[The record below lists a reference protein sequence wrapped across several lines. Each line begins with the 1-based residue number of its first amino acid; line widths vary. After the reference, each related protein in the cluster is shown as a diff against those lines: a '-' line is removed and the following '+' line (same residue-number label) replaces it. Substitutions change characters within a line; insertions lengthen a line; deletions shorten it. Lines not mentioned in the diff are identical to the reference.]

1 MLNEPAQA
9 LSDADKRAL
18 RDLAQRQDVLKERT
32 ETLHEKLES
41 LFQLFPQLDP
51 KIVQGIGEAGKAMG
65 SAQGRLGQLD
75 SRGAVPPER
84 EALER
89 LSQSQQQMQRRCSK
103 WPSAARLGNM
113 PMTRLFRQGAG
124 PLPAVGSMTPLPGM
138 PQFPEFDIE
147 QGFTGLDT
155 EKFRLPGKE
164 EYKAPRNFRE
174 EILDSLKQGVP
185 PQMKEQIER
194 YFKNLSE

>member
-1 MLNEPAQA
+1 
-9 LSDADKRAL
+9 
-18 RDLAQRQDVLKERT
+18 LKDRT

-51 KIVQGIGEAGKAMG
+51 KILQSIGEAGQSMDT
-65 SAQGRLGQLD
+65 AQGRLGELD
-75 SRGAVPPER
+75 SKGAVPPER
-84 EALER
+84 TALER
-89 LSQSQQQMQRRCSK
+89 LSQSQQQMQ
-103 WPSAARLGNM
+103 SAMQQMAQRGQLGNM
-113 PMTRLFRQGAG
+113 PMTRLFRQGRF
-124 PLPAVGSMTPLPGM
+124 LPYGSLTPLPGM

-155 EKFRLPGKE
+155 EKFRLPGKD
-164 EYKAPRNFRE
+164 EYRAPRNFRE

>member
-1 MLNEPAQA
+1 
-9 LSDADKRAL
+9 
-18 RDLAQRQDVLKERT
+18 
-32 ETLHEKLES
+32 
-41 LFQLFPQLDP
+41 
-51 KIVQGIGEAGKAMG
+51 MG

-84 EALER
+84 AALER
-89 LSQSQQQMQRRCSK
+89 LAQSQQQMQQSMQQMAQRGQM
-103 WPSAARLGNM
+103 GNM
-113 PMTRLFRQGAG
+113 PMARLYRQGG
-124 PLPAVGSMTPLPGM
+124 PGRFMPYGSLVPLPGM
-138 PQFPEFDIE
+138 PQFPDFDIE
-147 QGFTGLDT
+147 QGFSGLDT

-185 PQMKEQIER
+185 RQMKEQIER

>member
-1 MLNEPAQA
+1 MDLSTVAMVGALAGIPMGEPACPTVVIP
-9 LSDADKRAL
+9 L
-18 RDLAQRQDVLKERT
+18 R
-32 ETLHEKLES
+32 
-41 LFQLFPQLDP
+41 
-51 KIVQGIGEAGKAMG
+51 M
-65 SAQGRLGQLD
+65 
-75 SRGAVPPER
+75 
-84 EALER
+84 
-89 LSQSQQQMQRRCSK
+89 
-103 WPSAARLGNM
+103 GNM
-113 PMTRLFRQGAG
+113 PVTRLFRQGG
-124 PLPAVGSMTPLPGM
+124 RFMPYGSMLPLPGM
-138 PQFPEFDIE
+138 PQFPQFDIE